1 MRTITI
7 SCPSCRTEFKHV
19 TIDQAERIL
28 FHACADC
35 REAKRPAAQFQS
47 GRRREIPELGVD
59 ERAHTG

>member
-7 SCPSCRTEFKHV
+7 SCPSCSTEFKRV

-35 REAKRPAAQFQS
+35 REAKRPPAMFQS
-47 GRRREIPELGVD
+47 GRRRAFPDVRVD
-59 ERAHTG
+59 EGAPTG